1 MTQKTTQNR
10 SESKAA
16 PAGPVVENR
25 EPPVRVLIVAPS
37 LDILGGQSVQAS
49 RLLENLQAE
58 SSLEVSLLPINPP
71 FPGALKKIQGV
82 KYVRSIRT
90 TLLYWVK
97 LLARMR
103 RYDVIHI
110 YSASY
115 WSFLISPTPALLVA
129 KLYGKK
135 TVLDYHS
142 GQAAAH
148 LEQWGR
154 TAIPT
159 LRQAD
164 VITVPSNYL
173 VDVFAR
179 FGIHARAIFNHVEIE
194 HFRFRERRPL
204 RPVFLANRNFKAH
217 YNVGCVLRAF
227 ALIQQRFTDAR
238 LIVAGDGSQ
247 RAELETLTR
256 ELKLRHTEFVGLV
269 APDKMPELYNEA
281 DIYLN
286 GSDVDNMP
294 LSLLESFAAGLP
306 VVTTDAGG
314 IPYMV
319 TDGETALMVPK
330 NDHEAMAACAIRLL
344 EDAELAQKITSQ
356 AREECQRYSW
366 AAVRDKWL
374 KLYNDLAQE
383 SATARSEQVMP
394 VGASTKD

>member
-1 MTQKTTQNR
+1 MTQKTKQSS
-10 SESKAA
+10 SESKAVSVES
-16 PAGPVVENR
+16 AGANR

-37 LDILGGQSVQAS
+37 HDILGGQSVQAA
-49 RLLENLQAE
+49 RLLENLRAE
-58 SSLEVSLLPINPP
+58 SSLEVSFLPINPP
-71 FPGALKKIQGV
+71 FPGALKKIQGI

-90 TLLYWVK
+90 TLLYWAQ
-97 LLARMR
+97 LMARVR
-103 RYDVIHI
+103 KFDVIHI

-115 WSFLISPTPALLVA
+115 LSFLISPTPALLVA

-142 GQAAAH
+142 GQAAKH
-148 LEQWGR
+148 LEQWKR

-164 VITVPSNYL
+164 VVTVPSHYL

-179 FGIHARAIFNHVEIE
+179 FGLHARAIFNHVETE
-194 HFRFRERRPL
+194 RFRFRERRPL
-204 RPVFLANRNFKAH
+204 RPVFLANRNLKPL

-227 ALIQQRFTDAR
+227 ALVQQRLKDAR
-238 LIVAGDGSQ
+238 LTVAGDGSQ
-247 RAELETLTR
+247 RAELEQLAR
-256 ELKLRHTEFVGLV
+256 ELNLRHTEFVGQI
-269 APDKMPELYNEA
+269 APDKMPELYDEA

-286 GSDVDNMP
+286 GSNIDNMP

-344 EDAELAQKITSQ
+344 EDADLAQKITSQ
-356 AREECQRYSW
+356 AREECHRYSW
-366 AAVRDKWL
+366 KAVRDKWL
-374 KLYNDLAQE
+374 NLYHELAHE
-383 SATARSEQVMP
+383 SAATQSEQVMP
-394 VGASTKD
+394 VGAPTKE